1 MLTKQL
7 SMSCVEEAFYK
18 SSPKT
23 SYMDPMQAFAVFL
36 IVVAVLASI
45 CCYVMRRKPAFSSCG
60 HLSAKVAAPGGK
72 GKVVELKSAAEMKE
86 AMMGTCVVMFHAE
99 WCGHCKNAMPF
110 FHMTAEEMPAV
121 LFCTMNESVL
131 SPEEMQMHG
140 VTAFPHF
147 VKHEGGKQVKKQTG
161 GMDKEGMLDF
171 AK

>member
-1 MLTKQL
+1 
-7 SMSCVEEAFYK
+7 MSCVEEAFYK

-23 SYMDPMQAFAVFL
+23 SYMDPMQTFAVFL
-36 IVVAVLASI
+36 IVVALLASI
-45 CCYVMRRKPAFSSCG
+45 CCYVMRRKPASSSCG
-60 HLSAKVAAPGGK
+60 NHLSAKVAAAGGK

-110 FHMTAEEMPAV
+110 FHAAAEEMPAV
-121 LFCTMNESVL
+121 PFCTMNESL
-131 SPEEMQMHG
+131 LTPEEMQMHG
-140 VTAFPHF
+140 VTAFPCF